1 MTIILD
7 STPLRH
13 KEEDPLPPMF
23 FDCMSKNPTS
33 NSKHA
38 STGKIS
44 AGEIH
49 VKKISEHMKQA
60 AKLKFM

>member
-1 MTIILD
+1 MIIVLD

-13 KEEDPLPPMF
+13 KEEDPPPMF
-23 FDCMSKNPTS
+23 SDCMSKNPTS
-33 NSKHA
+33 NSKQA

-49 VKKISEHMKQA
+49 VKKILEHI
-60 AKLKFM
+60 